1 LTKKIEEKERS
12 LRIGREKALQQ
23 TTQLSNKV
31 KGNILMEFCNRNI
44 FYLDLKAEAVRLK
57 QVESNL
63 FDEINFV
70 DEQLICKLN
79 CFE

>member
-1 LTKKIEEKERS
+1 MTKRIEEKERA

-31 KGNILMEFCNRNI
+31 KGKNKDEIFSRNI

-70 DEQLICKLN
+70 DEQLICKE
-79 CFE
+79 FEL

>member
-1 LTKKIEEKERS
+1 MTKRIEEKERA

-31 KGNILMEFCNRNI
+31 KGKNRDEIFSRNI

-70 DEQLICKLN
+70 DEQLICKE
-79 CFE
+79 FEL